1 MLRFANRVPL
11 LYQQGACV
19 SNKAATL
26 TNWRSYGL
34 SQSQN
39 ALPIGPCTLVVHIAS
54 VWVPFTSESK
64 EAIAHYPEIL
74 KEMKLALQDVGRKL
88 GSYVNKKK
96 KIGAELKKRGYIEKY
111 IPHVAEALKELVDNK
126 DYQTENVETSL
137 KEILE
142 RKRGEIEDIEAD
154 NQEFDES
161 FANIG
166 KKEKK
171 PKKEG
176 EEAEESTDEDT
187 D

>member
-1 MLRFANRVPL
+1 M
-11 LYQQGACV
+11 
-19 SNKAATL
+19 
-26 TNWRSYGL
+26 
-34 SQSQN
+34 
-39 ALPIGPCTLVVHIAS
+39 
-54 VWVPFTSESK
+54 
-64 EAIAHYPEIL
+64 
-74 KEMKLALQDVGRKL
+74 
-88 GSYVNKKK
+88 
-96 KIGAELKKRGYIEKY
+96 
-111 IPHVAEALKELVDNK
+111 DNK
-126 DYQTENVETSL
+126 DYQTENVGTSL

-171 PKKEG
+171 QKKEG